1 MRWGAAI
8 PQRLTATTAG
18 TGTRSVGGLL
28 QPTHA
33 NTVDAVPSNGQPLA
47 LAGFRCHHG
56 RMKCSVPAI
65 GSVTIHPGFSL
76 QGEVAVP
83 GDKSISHRALLF
95 GAIAEGTT
103 TIHGLL
109 AAADPSS
116 TAGCLRA
123 MGVVISPL
131 GRGDQPVV
139 VEGVGLDGLREPED
153 ILDCGNSGT
162 TMRLLLGLLAGR
174 QNRYFVLTGDASLR
188 RRPMGR
194 VTRPLCQSM
203 GASIGGRA
211 NGELAPLTV
220 GGRQLQGGVIGSS
233 VASAQV
239 KSALL
244 LAGLTASSSVS
255 VIEPNRSR
263 DHSERMLKAFGA
275 DVQVSG
281 QYGRH
286 VRITPG
292 QPLRGQEIY
301 VPGDMSSAAFW
312 LVGAAITPGSWLRLP
327 HVGLNPTRT
336 GVLEV
341 LRAMGAQV
349 EVENEKQITGEPVG
363 DLTVAHGPLG
373 PFSIG
378 ADLVPRLV
386 DEIPVLAVAAL
397 FAKGTSRIQGAQE
410 LRVKETDR
418 LAVMARQLQAMGAV
432 VEETA
437 DGLVIE
443 GPQTLQGA
451 PLASEAD
458 HRVAMSLALAALNAH
473 GPSRIEGA
481 AAAGVS
487 YPGFWDELERLQGPE
502 TLTKCSLIP

>member
-1 MRWGAAI
+1 MK
-8 PQRLTATTAG
+8 
-18 TGTRSVGGLL
+18 RSVGRVVSRPVIAGTPI
-28 QPTHA
+28 QPEGGG
-33 NTVDAVPSNGQPLA
+33 V
-47 LAGFRCHHG
+47 
-56 RMKCSVPAI
+56 AI
-65 GSVTIHPGFSL
+65 QPGFSL
-76 QGEVAVP
+76 QGEVVVP

-109 AAADPSS
+109 AAADPCC
-116 TAGCLRA
+116 TADCLRA
-123 MGVVISPL
+123 MGVAISPL
-131 GRGDQPVV
+131 GNKDQPVV
-139 VEGVGLDGLREPED
+139 VEGVGLDGLQEPGD
-153 ILDCGNSGT
+153 VLDCGNSGT

-174 QNRYFVLTGDASLR
+174 QGRCFVLSGDASLR

-194 VTRPLCQSM
+194 VSRPLRQNL
-203 GASIGGRA
+203 GACIAGRA
-211 NGELAPLTV
+211 EGTLAPLAV
-220 GGRQLQGGVIGSS
+220 SGCQLQGGVIGSS

-244 LAGLTASSSVS
+244 LAGLTASGSVS

-275 DVQVSG
+275 DVQVNG

-292 QPLRGQEIY
+292 QPLRGQEIH
-301 VPGDMSSAAFW
+301 VPGDISSAAFW
-312 LVGAAITPGSWLRLP
+312 LVGAAITPGSRLRLR

-341 LRAMGAQV
+341 LQTMGARV
-349 EVENEKQITGEPVG
+349 RVENEKRITGEPVG
-363 DLTVAHGPLG
+363 DLIVEHGPLG

-397 FAKGTSRIQGAQE
+397 FAEGTSRIQGAKE

-418 LAVMARQLQAMGAV
+418 LAVMTRQLSAMGAV

-437 DGLVIE
+437 DGLVID
-443 GPQTLQGA
+443 GPQTLRGA
-451 PLASEAD
+451 QLDSETD
-458 HRVAMSLALAALNAH
+458 HRVAMSLAVAALSAH
-473 GPSRIEGA
+473 GPSRIQGA

-487 YPGFWDELERLQGPE
+487 YPGFWRQLGQLQAAAG
-502 TLTKCSLIP
+502 